1 MVTQWSR
8 GREPAVGYIAD
19 RHDRKE
25 KKMRRAVLAL
35 GGVASLT
42 LAGCGAETGQAVPDE
57 APQDVGVA
65 VSKLTNCTRTELVN
79 FDVSCGPCGFRLMMN
94 NFSCAEGIVGQAST
108 ETLSGTA
115 GTATVV
121 ATQLFGQNH
130 EGSNWGGPVSIAT
143 QWGHAWAS
151 VHSMSCGE
159 GTRVSSW
166 ANWKMDPWSKR
177 PVLDPANSYCR

>member
-1 MVTQWSR
+1 
-8 GREPAVGYIAD
+8 VGYIAD

-25 KKMRRAVLAL
+25 KKMRTAVLAL
-35 GGVASLT
+35 VGVTALT

-57 APQDVGVA
+57 VPEDVGVS

-79 FDVSCGPCGFRLMMN
+79 VEVGCGPCGFRLMMN
-94 NFSCAEGIVGQAST
+94 NFSCNEGVVGQAST

-121 ATQLFGQNH
+121 ATRLFGQDH

-151 VHSMSCGE
+151 VHSISCGDSAQ
-159 GTRVSSW
+159 GFSSW

-177 PVLDPANSYCR
+177 PVLDESMSYCR